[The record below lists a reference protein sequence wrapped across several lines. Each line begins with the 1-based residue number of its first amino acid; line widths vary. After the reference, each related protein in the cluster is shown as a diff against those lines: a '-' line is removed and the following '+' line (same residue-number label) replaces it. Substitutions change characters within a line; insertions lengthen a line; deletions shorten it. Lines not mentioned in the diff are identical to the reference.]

1 MIQTFFSA
9 DPSEEIQIQG
19 RTARQGKSGTYS
31 LILQEAEIVELGL
44 QPSDLPTAPGEC
56 YKMLS
61 KIREKNQA
69 AHSQEV
75 ETRLQEA
82 KAIHKQSHDYFDALC
97 RGDSGAARS
106 RLIELYKNLGK
117 ASLGGAYHVVCC
129 YDESGSMQEGSKWPD
144 LQQAHQ
150 TCLQMLQKLNGT
162 KVSIVQFNHNA
173 RLILDCVEPA
183 QGLSHTLSMSCGQTK
198 FEPALDAARQQMRL
212 MKDLTPVLVFM
223 SDGINSDGDCQQTIR
238 SMQQEFPD
246 MIFHAIIFGQTD
258 SERLRGMV
266 NAAAHGH
273 FHVSADGVQLVAT
286 LRTIASGL
294 EYTGR

>member
-44 QPSDLPTAPGEC
+44 QPSGLPTAPEKC
-56 YKMLS
+56 YEMLS

-106 RLIELYKNLGK
+106 KLIELYKKLGK

-129 YDESGSMQEGSKWPD
+129 YDESASMRGSNWQA

-150 TCLQMLQKLNGT
+150 TCLQMLQKMHGT
-162 KVSIVQFNHNA
+162 KVSIVQFGSTA
-173 RLILDCVEPA
+173 RLILDTVEPT
-183 QGLSHTLSMSCGQTK
+183 QGLSHTLQMNGGGTQ
-198 FEPALDAARQQMRL
+198 FEPALDVARQQMRCV
-212 MKDLTPVLVFM
+212 KDLTPVLVFM
-223 SDGINSDGDCQQTIR
+223 SDGSNGDGDCLQTVR

-246 MIFHAIIFGQTD
+246 MLFHAIIFGQTD
-258 SERLRGMV
+258 SPRLRGMV

-273 FHVSADGVQLVAT
+273 FHVSADGVQLEAT
-286 LRTIASGL
+286 LSTIASGL